1 LVLPVRLTGGED
13 RPSCVWKCTEL
24 LRHLLL
30 PTDFSETAAEAL
42 CYLELLAPKGVQRVT
57 LVHALSAAAEAQ
69 PERGLTDPGVLNARN
84 FLEVLQARVQAAGA
98 AQVDLC
104 LAAGHP
110 VAVIRGILAS
120 RGISLVVMG
129 TQGKG
134 YIQELFLG
142 SVAHNVTRLAPC
154 PVLLIPRIERN
165 PGA

>member
-1 LVLPVRLTGGED
+1 
-13 RPSCVWKCTEL
+13 
-24 LRHLLL
+24 
-30 PTDFSETAAEAL
+30 
-42 CYLELLAPKGVQRVT
+42 
-57 LVHALSAAAEAQ
+57 VHALSAAAEAQ